1 MYIFFFV
8 FFKSK
13 YVFFNNSASTQ
24 TALNRLTSNNF
35 VSSWFIWHRYKKI
48 NSNDKNYAYNTI
60 WFIYYVLLQEKD
72 FEFEDAQVVVQ
83 KRSVENTLKDDE
95 DFLKDEGSGDEE
107 GSGTVTVINPPAT
120 APGECDGPQRQ
131 RADGRKIRG
140 FVWELA
146 LHTFL
151 TYKYHP
157 SFIAMLCI
165 YIYL

>member
-1 MYIFFFV
+1 MTRIMH
-8 FFKSK
+8 
-13 YVFFNNSASTQ
+13 
-24 TALNRLTSNNF
+24 
-35 VSSWFIWHRYKKI
+35 W
-48 NSNDKNYAYNTI
+48 TI
-60 WFIYYVLLQEKD
+60 CIIYYDLLQEKD

-131 RADGRKIRG
+131 MADGRKIKR

-157 SFIAMLCI
+157 SFNDDVMYI

>member
-1 MYIFFFV
+1 MTRIMH
-8 FFKSK
+8 
-13 YVFFNNSASTQ
+13 
-24 TALNRLTSNNF
+24 
-35 VSSWFIWHRYKKI
+35 W
-48 NSNDKNYAYNTI
+48 TI
-60 WFIYYVLLQEKD
+60 GIIYYVLLQEKD

-131 RADGRKIRG
+131 MADGRKIKR